1 MKFMFIDKY
10 RSKFRVEKMCKL
22 LSVSRSGYYSWLNR
36 PESNRTL
43 KNRDI
48 LKLIKLVYEDS
59 RSVYGSPRITSELH
73 SRGFCCSENRVARL
87 MRLNSIRAKSKRK
100 FKVTT
105 NSNHG
110 LPVAKNHVKQNFTA
124 QKPNRLWTS
133 DITYIWTTEGWLY
146 LAVVLDV
153 FSRAIVGWATSSR
166 ATKELVTRAIKN
178 AFIQRNVTSGLIF
191 HSDRGSQFASLDVKE
206 LLKQK
211 QITQSMSAKGNCYD
225 NAITESFF
233 STLKTEH
240 IFFQKYQTRHQA
252 HSSIFDYIEIF
263 YNRKR
268 KHSAINYMAPFE
280 FEKLNY
286 LT

>member
-1 MKFMFIDKY
+1 MC
-10 RSKFRVEKMCKL
+10 RV
-22 LSVSRSGYYSWLNR
+22 LSVSRSGYYSWHKR
-36 PESNRTL
+36 PESHRTSENKELL
-43 KNRDI
+43 KQ
-48 LKLIKLVYEDS
+48 IKLVYETN
-59 RSVYGSPRITSELH
+59 RQVYGSPRITHELR
-73 SRGFCCSENRVARL
+73 SKGLSCGENRVARL
-87 MRLNSIRAKSKRK
+87 MRLNAITAKSKRR

-105 NSNHG
+105 NSKHK
-110 LPVAKNHVKQNFTA
+110 LSVAENLVNQNFIA
-124 QKPNRLWTS
+124 EKPNKLWTS

-153 FSRAIVGWATSSR
+153 FSRAIVGWATSAH
-166 ATKELVTRAIKN
+166 ATSNLVTEAVKN
-178 AFIQRNVTSGLIF
+178 ALIGRKIGTGLIF
-191 HSDRGSQFASLDVKE
+191 HSDRGSQFASDDVKE

-240 IFFQKYQTRHQA
+240 TFFEKFQTRREA
-252 HSSIFDYIEIF
+252 RSSIFNYIEMF

-268 KHSAINYMAPFE
+268 RHSAIEYMAPFE
-280 FEKLNY
+280 FEKSNY